1 MNRPAREPSSTV
13 SAAALLSLAL
23 LSPALLSPALLS
35 LALLSLALLS
45 LFPGLRLL
53 RLALL
58 SALGRIKR
66 ERDRRGLTLADVAE
80 ASGLD
85 KGMLSRLENG
95 KLLNLTMLTLCR
107 YARAVGVE
115 LRLETHV
122 TTAGA
127 EA

>member
-1 MNRPAREPSSTV
+1 MSERKRIFRKTIRTPEELAELKAEREWFSRERPSHEDLMASGDYDGPFSH
-13 SAAALLSLAL
+13 
-23 LSPALLSPALLS
+23 
-35 LALLSLALLS
+35 
-45 LFPGLRLL
+45 GDIM
-53 RLALL
+53 ALL
-58 SALGRIKR
+58 SALARIKK
-66 ERDRRGLTLADVAE
+66 ERDRRGLTLADIAE

-95 KLLNLTMLTLCR
+95 KLLNPTMLTLCR

-115 LRLETHV
+115 LRLEIHV